1 MKIIH
6 ITPSYKPA
14 FIYGGTISSIAQLCE
29 AQQKAGQTIEVFTT
43 TANGKEELCVETSR
57 PTQVEGVKVTYF
69 RRITKD
75 HTHFS
80 PALLWHI
87 YRVAVKRPLET
98 IIHIHSWWNLTSL
111 LSCLIA
117 KYKNIPVVLSP
128 RGMLTP
134 YSFSNRN
141 GILKSILH
149 CSIGKTLIAYSAIH
163 ATSEKE
169 RQDILTISK
178 QLNITVIP
186 NLMQPLPP
194 DFELVTEDTAQS
206 PVFKLLFFSRIEE
219 KKGLEIL
226 FHALSLL
233 QFPWTLTIAGTGK
246 PRYEERLKKMT
257 ETLGIYSKIEWAGRV
272 EDTHKYKVLQENDL
286 LVLFSYNENFAN
298 AVGESLTVGTP
309 VAISCH
315 VGLASFVNKHNLGW
329 VSELNPNQIS
339 DVLAQAHNERA
350 KRTQIRKIAPAIISQ
365 HFRAGLIPQYS
376 SMYHF
381 SL

>member
-1 MKIIH
+1 MTIIH

-29 AQQKAGQTIEVFTT
+29 AQQRSGQTIEVLTT
-43 TANGKEELCVETSR
+43 TANGKEELWVETSR
-57 PTQVEGVKVTYF
+57 PTQSDGVKVTYF

-75 HTHFS
+75 HTHLS
-80 PALLWHI
+80 PALLGYLHQL
-87 YRVAVKRPLET
+87 VAKRPSDT

-117 KYKNIPVVLSP
+117 KLKNIPVILSP

-134 YSFSNRN
+134 YSFSNRH
-141 GILKSILH
+141 GILKSFIH
-149 CSIGKTLIAYSAIH
+149 FSIGKTLLPYCSIH

-169 RQDILTISK
+169 RQDILTINK

-186 NLMQPLPP
+186 NLMTPLPP
-194 DFELVTEDTAQS
+194 NFELVTEDTAQS

-219 KKGLEIL
+219 KKGLELL
-226 FHALSLL
+226 FDALSACN
-233 QFPWTLTIAGTGK
+233 FPWTLTIAGTGK
-246 PRYEERLKKMT
+246 PRYEERLKKMA
-257 ETLGIYSKIEWAGRV
+257 EMLGIFSKIKWVGRIG
-272 EDTHKYKVLQENDL
+272 DTHKYNVLQENDL

-309 VAISCH
+309 VAISSH
-315 VGLASFVNKHNLGW
+315 VGLAPFVSKHNLGW
-329 VSELNPNQIS
+329 VADLNPDQIS
-339 DVLAQAHNERA
+339 TIIKQAYHEQE
-350 KRTQIRKIAPAIISQ
+350 KRTRIRNNAPAIISQ
-365 HFRAGLIPQYS
+365 HFREGLIPQYS

-381 SL
+381 SS